1 MSAGGQPS
9 VVFLDRDGTII
20 HDREYLSRPDQVEL
34 LPGAAAAIRRLNDAK
49 VPVIVI
55 TNQSGI
61 ARGLFSEEDFG
72 RVTAHLDGLLAQA
85 GASVRTTYHCPH
97 LPSVTGP
104 CTCRKP
110 GTELFQRALH
120 DLHLSP
126 ARALYVGDR
135 LRDIEPARA
144 LGGRGVLVWGP
155 RTPDTEVEEA
165 RRTASVAE
173 SLGVVV
179 EEALA

>member
-1 MSAGGQPS
+1 MSGNRRPG

-20 HDREYLSRPDQVEL
+20 HDREYLARTDEMEL
-34 LPGAAAAIRRLNDAK
+34 LPGAAAAIRRLNDAA
-49 VPVIVI
+49 VPVVVI

-61 ARGLFSEEDFG
+61 ARGLFTEETFQ
-72 RVTAHLDGLLAQA
+72 RVTAHLNSLLASA
-85 GASVRTTYHCPH
+85 GASVAATYHCPH

-104 CTCRKP
+104 CNCRKP
-110 GTELFQRALH
+110 GLELFQRAIR

-126 ARALYVGDR
+126 ARAVYVGDR

-155 RTPDTEVEEA
+155 RTPAAEVEEA

-179 EEALA
+179 DEVLG

>member
-1 MSAGGQPS
+1 MSGGRPPS
-9 VVFLDRDGTII
+9 VAFLDRDGTII
-20 HDREYLSRPDQVEL
+20 RDREYLATPDEVEL
-34 LPGAAAAIRRLNDAK
+34 LPGAAAAIRRLNDAN
-49 VPVIVI
+49 VPVVVI

-61 ARGLFSEEDFG
+61 ARGLFTEADFQV
-72 RVTAHLDGLLAQA
+72 VTAHLDALLARA
-85 GASVRTTYHCPH
+85 GASVSATYHCPH
-97 LPSVTGP
+97 LPSISGP
-104 CTCRKP
+104 CNCRKP
-110 GTELFQRALH
+110 GVELFQRAVR

-126 ARALYVGDR
+126 ARGLYVGDR

-155 RTPDTEVEEA
+155 RTPAAEVEEA
-165 RRTASVAE
+165 RRIASVAE